1 VKDCGTS
8 ASSLS
13 ASVALGGET
22 GLMGSF
28 SFASG
33 ERAMTGETG
42 ALAWGANVS
51 ALMRC
56 IEGT

>member
-1 VKDCGTS
+1 
-8 ASSLS
+8 
-13 ASVALGGET
+13 
-22 GLMGSF
+22 MGSF

-42 ALAWGANVS
+42 ALPWGANVS